1 MATLRIDA
9 QSAGLDQA
17 RQDLLQL
24 RQRMTDINVQL
35 ERNATEYRR
44 ASEVQRQNLKLGR
57 EELTLARR
65 RASNSAAQIRNY
77 IAEQNELKRLAREK
91 ERANRISRA
100 FQSTLRGLAQD
111 FRFFAVGIAV
121 QGLQDFARDVVRI
134 STETETARATLR
146 QFTNDVEGTFQ
157 RLERESRTLVG
168 IDLTS
173 ITQTF
178 TQFRAGGAE
187 AEEAIT
193 LIRGFS
199 KSLAELGVVGHET
212 VRFMGQLR
220 QSFAANRIEGDD
232 VKTLIEVMPTFL
244 NRASQS
250 LGVQVESWK
259 DLQDAIDASGKTVRQ
274 FYVDLARQQDLES
287 AGADLNTFRAQS
299 ELFREE
305 VQRLQRRLGEIF
317 LPTLT
322 SIVSGLRELVSAT
335 NEETDAISRLNI
347 EIENIPQRG
356 IFQGEAQPGI
366 VQTKQRLSEVVSE
379 LRTVRTEIES
389 VEQSFDANIGE
400 VRDRVQAELR
410 TLRESSRDTPGGV
423 SGFAGRG
430 IRQEIDRQAR
440 LLSQIN
446 RLIRN
451 RQLLAAEVL
460 KIEQQITAETTRQ
473 VSRPTPTFEADVER
487 PRSTLFPQQR
497 PETPDTS
504 TRRPLS
510 EIGPST
516 REVLTVV
523 QALGGTLSEDLQ
535 RLRRVLVPSTETSD
549 QFGGIRPTIPSQ
561 FQAGGIDAPPGQ
573 VSPQEMINLPDLSE
587 GISDI
592 NQMIAILQITSRDAL
607 NRLRV
612 NARVASIPVFNFA
625 RGLRGLGGVLRQAKT
640 DSDEYT
646 RSLEARR
653 RQFAED
659 LNREA
664 LGRQRFSRNA
674 LETGTGIAFDLTE
687 IPIQQLQLGARAAD
701 QRGGVG
707 RQASAAFADVQRDL
721 ARRIEEIENT
731 RELSARERAERITEI
746 QRAAAQRRE
755 DIEISAARRIAEI
768 DRQLA
773 EARRNALASFV
784 DNAISQINRLIQ
796 AELASRLIQQ
806 LSGALPGPL
815 GAAALIA
822 TSFGLTA
829 ARAGIGAL
837 RQSSVDNQ
845 IQRVNSASGQNSIV
859 LETRYDDGTIRKQ
872 NDGRARVINEGRTPR

>member
-91 ERANRISRA
+91 ERANRASRV

-379 LRTVRTEIES
+379 LRNVRTEIES

-410 TLRESSRDTPGGV
+410 TLREASRDTPGGV

-430 IRQEIDRQAR
+430 IRQEIDRQAAQ
-440 LLSQIN
+440 LSRIN

-451 RQLLAAEVL
+451 RQLLSQEIL

-473 VSRPTPTFEADVER
+473 VPRPTPTFEPDVER
-487 PRSTLFPQQR
+487 PRSTFFPQQR

-504 TRRPLS
+504 RRPLS

-523 QALGGTLSEDLQ
+523 QALGGTLSDDLQ

-561 FQAGGIDAPPGQ
+561 FQVGGINAPPGQ

-592 NQMIAILQITSRDAL
+592 NQMIATLQITSRDAL

-687 IPIQQLQLGARAAD
+687 IPIQQLQLGARASE
-701 QRGGVG
+701 QRGSVG
-707 RQASAAFADVQRDL
+707 RQASNAFADIQRDL

-815 GAAALIA
+815 GVAALIG
-822 TSFGLTA
+822 TSLGLTGI
-829 ARAGIGAL
+829 RAGL
-837 RQSSVDNQ
+837 QRSRVDDQ
-845 IQRVNSASGQNSIV
+845 IQRVNSASGQNSFV

>member
-1 MATLRIDA
+1 MATIRIDA
-9 QSAGLDQA
+9 QSSGLDEA
-17 RQDLLQL
+17 RQNLLRL

-44 ASEVQRQNLKLGR
+44 ASEVQRVNLRLGR

-91 ERANRISRA
+91 ERANRASRL

-121 QGLQDFARDVVRI
+121 QGLQDFVRDVVRI

-187 AEEAIT
+187 AEEAIS

-199 KSLAELGVVGHET
+199 KSLAELGVAGYET

-250 LGVQVESWK
+250 LGTNIESWK
-259 DLQDAIDASGKTVRQ
+259 DLQTAIDASGKTVRQ
-274 FYVDLARQQDLES
+274 FYVDLARQQDLQS

-322 SIVSGLRELVSAT
+322 SVVSGLRSLISAT
-335 NEETDAISRLNI
+335 NAETDAIARLNI
-347 EIENIPQRG
+347 EIEKTSEVG
-356 IFQGEAQPGI
+356 IFQGQAQPGI
-366 VQTKQRLSEVVSE
+366 VQTKQRLSEVVGE
-379 LRTVRTEIES
+379 LRNVRTEIES
-389 VEQSFDANIGE
+389 IETSFDTNIGA
-400 VRDRVQAELR
+400 VRDQVQAELQ
-410 TLRESSRDTPGGV
+410 TLRETSRNTG

-430 IRQEIDRQAR
+430 IRRDIERQSE
-440 LLSQIN
+440 LLRQIN

-451 RQLLAAEVL
+451 RQLLSQEIL

-473 VSRPTPTFEADVER
+473 VARPATTFESDIQR
-487 PRSTLFPQQR
+487 PRATLFPQAR
-497 PETPDTS
+497 PETAGTA
-504 TRRPLS
+504 RRSLA
-510 EIGPST
+510 EIGPQVSRT
-516 REVLTVV
+516 IA
-523 QALGGTLSEDLQ
+523 QALGETLSEELQ
-535 RLRRVLVPSTETSD
+535 SLRRFIEPV
-549 QFGGIRPTIPSQ
+549 QPTIPS
-561 FQAGGIDAPPGQ
+561 
-573 VSPQEMINLPDLSE
+573 VSPQGQAPLADLSG
-587 GISDI
+587 GIS
-592 NQMIAILQITSRDAL
+592 NMRQAFEILRIESRDL
-607 NRLRV
+607 FNRLQA

-625 RGLRGLGGVLRQAKT
+625 RGLRNLGGVLRQAKQE
-640 DSDEYT
+640 SDELT
-646 RSLEARR
+646 ASIDAGRR
-653 RQFAED
+653 RFAQQA
-659 LNREA
+659 EA
-664 LGRQRFSRNA
+664 EISQSQRFSRSA
-674 LETGTGIAFDLTE
+674 VETGTGIAFDLTAL
-687 IPIQQLQLGARAAD
+687 PIQNLQLGQRAAD
-701 QRGGVG
+701 QRGRVG
-707 RQASAAFADVQRDL
+707 RQASDSLADIQRDT
-721 ARRIEEIENT
+721 ARRIAEIENA
-731 RELSARERAERITEI
+731 REVSARDRAERITEI

-755 DIEISAARRIAEI
+755 DIEIQAARRIAEI

-773 EARRNALASFV
+773 EARRNSLATFV
-784 DNAISQINRLIQ
+784 DNAIVQINRLIQ
-796 AELASRLIQQ
+796 VELASRLIQQ
-806 LSGALPGPL
+806 LSTALPGPL
-815 GAAALIA
+815 GVASLVG
-822 TSFGLTA
+822 TSLGLTA
-829 ARAGIGAL
+829 VQAGL
-837 RQSSVDNQ
+837 QRSRVDDQ
-845 IQRVNSASGQNSIV
+845 IQRVNASKQETTFN
-859 LETRYDDGTIRKQ
+859 LTTRYDDGTIRKQ
-872 NDGRARVINEGRTPR
+872 YGDNTRVVDEGRTPR